1 MDQLKLTGQVLFP
14 DGVLRPGEVTVSDGL
29 IADVRALEGAPDQII
44 APGFIDLQLNGGY
57 GHDFTANPESI
68 YHVAAHV
75 LQTGVTA
82 YLPTIITAPLES
94 FRRALDALSSLALFS
109 RGGKQSHIL
118 GFHFEGP
125 YLSAQRKGAHNPAYL
140 RPNADPLADGIAG
153 DGLRL
158 MTLAPELENG
168 LQAIRDLRAR
178 GVVVSIGHSAATYDQ
193 TIAALDAGATWGT
206 HLFNAMSSLHH
217 REPGVIGALLA
228 DERAI
233 IGLIADG
240 VHLHPSMFGWLIR
253 AKGAER
259 ITLVTD
265 AIAAM
270 GQGPGEYTLGDRRV
284 LVSASSARLEDGTL
298 AGSILTMDQA
308 ILNLISWGSCSLAE
322 ALTMAS
328 TTPARLLGLDKL
340 GRLAP
345 GCLADIVVLDE
356 SLHVRQTI
364 VGGQVMFTA

>member
-1 MDQLKLTGQVLFP
+1 
-14 DGVLRPGEVTVSDGL
+14 
-29 IADVRALEGAPDQII
+29 
-44 APGFIDLQLNGGY
+44 
-57 GHDFTANPESI
+57 
-68 YHVAAHV
+68 
-75 LQTGVTA
+75 
-82 YLPTIITAPLES
+82 
-94 FRRALDALSSLALFS
+94 
-109 RGGKQSHIL
+109 
-118 GFHFEGP
+118 
-125 YLSAQRKGAHNPAYL
+125 
-140 RPNADPLADGIAG
+140 
-153 DGLRL
+153 

-178 GVVVSIGHSAATYDQ
+178 RVVVSIGHSAATYDQ
-193 TIAALDAGATWGT
+193 AIAALDAGATWGT
-206 HLFNAMSSLHH
+206 HLFNAMAPLHH

-228 DERAI
+228 DERAA

-270 GQGPGEYTLGDRRV
+270 GQGPGEYALGDRRV
-284 LVSASSARLEDGTL
+284 RVDASSARLDDGTL

-308 ILNLISWGSCSLAE
+308 VRNLISWESCSLAE

-328 TTPARLLGLDKL
+328 ATPARLLGLDKL

-345 GCLADIVVLDE
+345 GCAADIVVLDE
-356 SLHVRQTI
+356 TLHVHQTV
-364 VGGQVMFTA
+364 VGGQVMFTT